1 MTQPSSPTWRRR
13 CLATGLAAVM
23 AMAGVGVAV
32 AGQEGDSV
40 PEPLPVAAPADV
52 SESTDDSTVDLT
64 TDSSPSPQWTPPV
77 TDAAPEAV
85 GEAPPPAQTSAARSG
100 STSASRPAAA
110 SSRSSDPVMPSTST
124 TLDVDRMLDRQAAAS
139 ARQRPGAEGLAADL
153 EQQVRA
159 CVADFLAGA
168 QSSFEGKPDEDR
180 IQSFASEAVDDVLA
194 CVAGLV
200 DVGQVLGCVSEVI
213 QEIVAVVLA
222 MDLEDLPELISDIAD
237 DVVRC
242 VSR

>member
-1 MTQPSSPTWRRR
+1 MTQRSSPTWRRR
-13 CLATGLAAVM
+13 CLATGLAAVV

-32 AGQEGDSV
+32 AGQEGDSDRQPV
-40 PEPLPVAAPADV
+40 PVAAPADV
-52 SESTDDSTVDLT
+52 SESTDDSTVDST
-64 TDSSPSPQWTPPV
+64 TDSSPSSEWTPPV
-77 TDAAPEAV
+77 TDAPAEAV
-85 GEAPPPAQTSAARSG
+85 GEAVPRAQTPAARSG
-100 STSASRPAAA
+100 STSASAPATA
-110 SSRSSDPVMPSTST
+110 SSRSFDSALPSTST
-124 TLDVDRMLDRQAAAS
+124 TLDIERMLGQQAAAS
-139 ARQRPGAEGLAADL
+139 ARQRTGAEGLAADL

-213 QEIVAVVLA
+213 QEIVSVVLT
-222 MDLEDLPELISDIAD
+222 MDLEDLPELISDISD
-237 DVVRC
+237 DVVGC
-242 VSR
+242 VSK